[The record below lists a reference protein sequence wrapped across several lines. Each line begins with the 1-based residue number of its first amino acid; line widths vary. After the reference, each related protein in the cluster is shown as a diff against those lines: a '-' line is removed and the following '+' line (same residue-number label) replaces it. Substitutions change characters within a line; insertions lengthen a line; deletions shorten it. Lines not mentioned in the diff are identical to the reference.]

1 MAGGCPS
8 GPHCAPAWSSDGTHD
23 QVSQAAG
30 KAGGLAPG
38 GPLCPVGLGRG
49 TEATNLQDELGGR
62 GARLDLGLV
71 ASLVSFL
78 FLQLLLPSLQH
89 LWCLPF

>member
-1 MAGGCPS
+1 MGRWGATLGGFGYGCRFQSPDTS
-8 GPHCAPAWSSDGTHD
+8 
-23 QVSQAAG
+23 
-30 KAGGLAPG
+30 
-38 GPLCPVGLGRG
+38 VGLGRG

-89 LWCLPF
+89 LWCM